1 MKTLVTLP
9 RNNNKFVKE
18 INGKNKNKYFWDK
31 KMVSR
36 IEQNNWYDLYKNER
50 RKFGFLTEN
59 HKLASFTL

>member
-1 MKTLVTLP
+1 
-9 RNNNKFVKE
+9 
-18 INGKNKNKYFWDK
+18 
-31 KMVSR
+31 MVSR